1 MQIYSDDLAVKYVNG
16 YFVVYKKI
24 TPKESGKTPI
34 WRVSG
39 TYATPSAA
47 IKNNTEYSVLVPLW
61 EESKRL
67 AAFPQ
72 PVPKGLHN

>member
-47 IKNNTEYSVLVPLW
+47 IKNNTEYADLIPLW
-61 EESKRL
+61 EESKKL
-67 AAFPQ
+67 AAI
-72 PVPKGLHN
+72 PKPRPTGFS